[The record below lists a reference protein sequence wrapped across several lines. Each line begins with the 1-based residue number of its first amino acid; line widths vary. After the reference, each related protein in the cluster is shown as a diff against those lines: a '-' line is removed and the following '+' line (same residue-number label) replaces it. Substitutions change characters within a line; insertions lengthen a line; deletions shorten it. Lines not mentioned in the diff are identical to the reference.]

1 MYTLAMALLALVLV
15 GTALGLWL
23 GPWAAI
29 LPAIGAAVVVYFLL
43 MRRTNARVQAEMGAV
58 TQLFQK
64 QKVDE
69 AVASLESIKARF
81 GRWTFFLSSQIDGQ
95 IGAIHYMKKEFAKA
109 KPYLERSFFRS
120 WDAKLMLAVL
130 TSGIHDNK
138 KKTTTNLAGA
148 DAVFEAT
155 AKHTPKQGLLWST
168 WAWLHYNNGDLERA
182 RTILSRGKA
191 ELGEVDAVLSQNLLA
206 LQNDKKIKMKGYGD
220 AWYALHLETH
230 PMLLQQQ
237 RGPQVRFARR

>member
-1 MYTLAMALLALVLV
+1 MYTLGAALLAFVVV
-15 GTALGLWL
+15 GVIFGVWL

-29 LPAIGAAVVVYFLL
+29 LPALVVGGLVYFVL
-43 MRRTNARVQAEMGAV
+43 MRRTNARVQASMGEI

-64 QKVDE
+64 QKVNE
-69 AVASLESIKARF
+69 AVVLLESVKQRF

-95 IGAIHYMKKEFAKA
+95 IGAIHYMKKEFGKA
-109 KPYLERSFFRS
+109 KPYLEKSFFRS
-120 WDAKLMLAVL
+120 WDAKMMLAVL
-130 TSGIHDNK
+130 ASGIHDSK
-138 KKTTTNLAGA
+138 KKTPTNLPAA

-155 AKHTPKQGLLWST
+155 IKHTPKQGLLWST
-168 WAWLHYNNGDLERA
+168 WAWLHYSNGDLDRA
-182 RTILSRGKA
+182 RTILTRGKVA
-191 ELGEVDAVLSQNLLA
+191 LGEVDAVLSQNLLA
-206 LQNDKKIKMKGYGD
+206 LQNDKKLKMKGYGD